1 MTSSSL
7 VSWTP
12 VMGGS
17 SPPPLSLDCAFYLPS
32 LVPEAAKGRSPE
44 IKHGVVTIWM
54 VVVTE
59 LSYGFQINS
68 WGILEG
74 RCRDRLILQPPKT
87 SLIYKFPCLLYLLS
101 PDLEWLASFFDLS
114 LPSIY
119 GTQFLIIPRNL
130 PERLQTNNYL
140 NSCFLSLLISQI
152 ILGIFPTSWVFR
164 EDAFFN
170 SCYQTCFPQR
180 LLSGPP

>member
-1 MTSSSL
+1 MTVSTNSHGVLVQLLLEDVTEGVTSSLL

-59 LSYGFQINS
+59 LSYGF
-68 WGILEG
+68 
-74 RCRDRLILQPPKT
+74 
-87 SLIYKFPCLLYLLS
+87 
-101 PDLEWLASFFDLS
+101 
-114 LPSIY
+114 
-119 GTQFLIIPRNL
+119 
-130 PERLQTNNYL
+130 
-140 NSCFLSLLISQI
+140 
-152 ILGIFPTSWVFR
+152 
-164 EDAFFN
+164 
-170 SCYQTCFPQR
+170 
-180 LLSGPP
+180 